1 MNQVFYNGV
10 SSLIQKEN
18 ILLKEP
24 MKRHTTFRIGGE
36 ADFYLKPNG
45 IEEMAKLIKYCNSIN
60 MEYCIIGNG
69 SNLLVGDEGYRG
81 AIIQVFDNKNH
92 LRIEGK
98 KIIAGAGAL
107 LSQIANFAWENELT
121 GIEFAAGIPGTIGGA
136 VVMNAGA
143 YGSEMKEI
151 VTKVEAVTGNG
162 EIIFLTEEEL
172 GFGYRMSIFK
182 KRPLIAMEVTL
193 ELEKGEK
200 SMIKARMN
208 ELKEKRVKSQ
218 PLEFP
223 SAGSVFKRP
232 EGYYAGKLIMDA
244 GLRGFRVGGAM
255 VSKKHCGFIINVGD
269 ASAKDVKDLI
279 GEIQDR
285 VREKFGVMLEPEVCM
300 IGEF

>member
-121 GIEFAAGIPGTIGGA
+121 GMEFAAGIPGTIGGA